1 MTRAELMVE
10 REQHITR
17 IQHLEAKVNWFEE
30 QFKLAQHRQFG
41 SSSEKMTA
49 LLQNELVFDEAEATL
64 DSVPVEV
71 ETETITYTR
80 KPKSTG
86 HREKMLEDLP
96 TETIEYKL
104 PEDEQVCAQCGGH
117 LHEM

>member
-10 REQHITR
+10 REQHVTR
-17 IQHLEAKVNWFEE
+17 IQHLEAENRWFKE

-49 LLQNELVFDEAEATL
+49 LLQNELVFNEAEATL
-64 DSVPVEV
+64 DSAPVEA
-71 ETETITYTR
+71 EPETITYTR
-80 KPKSTG
+80 KLKSAG
-86 HREKMLEDLP
+86 HRQEMLEDLP

-104 PEDEQVCAQCGGH
+104 PEDEQTCSQCGGQI
-117 LHEM
+117 HE